1 MDNFS
6 NHFLISMPH
15 MTDPFFQK
23 SLVYICEHDSDGAM
37 GIIINKTLSS
47 QNVQDILTQT
57 GLNTIKPH
65 PEVYLGGPVAIDTGL
80 ILHDASYKSEGEL
93 KITTKVKLTSN
104 NQIIED
110 IINNIGP
117 KDYLFSLGYSGWG
130 EGQLEREIEDGDWLI
145 MPANYKHIFELPN
158 HTKWSTAAIQFG
170 IDINSFSG
178 GKSGKT

>member
-23 SLVYICEHDSDGAM
+23 SLVYICEHDHEGAM

-47 QNVQDILTQT
+47 ENVQDVLTQT
-57 GLNTIKPH
+57 GLNRIKPH
-65 PEVYLGGPVAIDTGL
+65 PEVYLGGPVAIETGL

-93 KITTKVKLTSN
+93 EITKEIKLTSN
-104 NQIIED
+104 NQIIDD
-110 IINNIGP
+110 IINEIGP

-130 EGQLEREIEDGDWLI
+130 KGQLEQEIEDGDWLI
-145 MPANYKHIFELPN
+145 MPANYEHIFELS
-158 HTKWSTAAIQFG
+158 HDSKWSTAAIKFG
-170 IDINSFSG
+170 IDINNFSG
-178 GKSGKT
+178 GQSGKA